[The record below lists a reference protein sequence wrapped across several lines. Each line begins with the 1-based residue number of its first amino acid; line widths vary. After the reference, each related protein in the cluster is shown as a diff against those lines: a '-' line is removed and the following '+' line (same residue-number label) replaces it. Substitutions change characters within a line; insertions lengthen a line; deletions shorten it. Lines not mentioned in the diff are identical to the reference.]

1 MTTLN
6 IRFFSIFFLIFTGVF
21 SQDKYPTDYFQNP
34 LDIPMYLSGTFGELR
49 SNHFHS
55 GIDIKTQLKEGFKVF
70 SIADGYVSRIKVSHW
85 GYGKALYVTHPN
97 GFTSV
102 YAHLKKYSP
111 KIEEYIKKHQYKK
124 ESFEIQLYPENTDLQ
139 LTKGEVIAYTG
150 STGGFVGPHLH
161 FEIRDGKSRP
171 INPMHFGVIT
181 VKDNIKPSI
190 NTLVA
195 YPIDST
201 SQINRS
207 NAPLQVS
214 SIKKLN
220 NGDLLAAKITASGKI
235 GLGINVF
242 DRLNGALNKNGIYS
256 LEMLVNGKKIYGH
269 KVEKFSFAESKYIN
283 LLIDYD
289 RYANLKQR
297 VQRCFIEPKNILSI
311 YDETSERGF
320 INIEDGK
327 TYNVEIIAKDFVG
340 NKKRLILPIIGKK
353 EDIKIQKSIKET
365 PYHIK
370 SSEFNKFSKDGIT
383 VAFPKNTFY
392 NDFYLDFVVK
402 KESGD
407 VYIHEKTVPLN
418 GRFTLTFDVS
428 AYDKEGR
435 KNLYIAN
442 YNSKG
447 YPVYSKTVKKENT
460 FYTSTKSL
468 GKFSLMHDNKIPTL
482 KLKNIKPEQWVT
494 NYKKIVL
501 KVSDDL
507 SGIKSYR
514 GEIDNE
520 WILLEYSPK
529 YGTLTYDFSDKKL
542 TGIKHQLKVI
552 VVDNVGNTNTLETT
566 FYKKDN

>member
-6 IRFFSIFFLIFTGVF
+6 TRIFSIFFLIFTSTF
-21 SQDKYPTDYFQNP
+21 SQHEYPTDYFQNP
-34 LDIPMYLSGTFGELR
+34 LDIPMYLAGTFGELR

-55 GIDIKTQLKEGFKVF
+55 GIDIKTQRKEGFKIF
-70 SIADGYVSRIKVSHW
+70 SVADGYVSRIKISHW
-85 GYGKALYVTHPN
+85 GYGKVLYITHPN
-97 GFTSV
+97 GYTSI

-139 LTKGEVIAYTG
+139 LTKGEVIAYSG
-150 STGGFVGPHLH
+150 STGGFVAPHLH
-161 FEIRDGKSRP
+161 FEIRDQKSRP
-171 INPMHFGVIT
+171 VNPLLFGIKIEDT
-181 VKDNIKPSI
+181 IKPSI

-195 YPIDST
+195 YPLDSV
-201 SQINRS
+201 SQINSS
-207 NAPLQVS
+207 NAPLQIA
-214 SIKKLN
+214 SIKQLN
-220 NGDLLAAKITASGKI
+220 NGNLQASKITASGKI

-256 LEMLVNGKKIYGH
+256 LEMFVNGKKYYGH
-269 KVEKFSFAESKYIN
+269 TLEKFSFPESKYIN

-297 VQRCFIEPKNILSI
+297 IQRCYIDSKNILSI
-311 YDETSERGF
+311 YDETNENGV
-320 INIEDGK
+320 IDVEDGK
-327 TYNVEIIAKDFVG
+327 TYNVEIVAKDFIG
-340 NKKRLILPIIGKK
+340 NQKKIIIPIQGKK
-353 EDIKIQKSIKET
+353 ESIQIHKSIKET
-365 PYHIK
+365 PYYIK

-392 NDFYLDFVVK
+392 NDFYLDFDVK

-407 VYIHEKTVPLN
+407 VYVHEKTVPLN
-418 GRFTLTFDVS
+418 GRYTLTFDVTS
-428 AYDKEGR
+428 YNKEHR
-435 KNLYIAN
+435 EKLFIAS

-447 YPVYSKTVKKENT
+447 YPSYTKTVKKENT
-460 FYTSTKSL
+460 IYTSTKSL
-468 GKFSLMHDNKIPTL
+468 GKFSLESDNEKPTL
-482 KLKNIKPEQWVT
+482 KLKNIKPEQWLT

-514 GEIDNE
+514 GQIDNE
-520 WILLEYSPK
+520 WILLEYNPK
-529 YGTLTYDFSDKKL
+529 YGTLAYDFSDKKL
-542 TGIKHQLKVI
+542 TGSKHSLKVI